1 MDPLRIPK
9 DGFFA
14 HKAMWDGW
22 VDTEKEHTY
31 IIGHWNYTS
40 KVIKPVYVVS
50 SGDKVEL
57 FVMVNQRASANRI
70 IVFYLRLILSSG
82 RKE

>member
-40 KVIKPVYVVS
+40 KVTKPVYVVS

-57 FVMVNQRASANRI
+57 FVNGKSKGFGKQDYR
-70 IVFYLRLILSSG
+70 FLFTLILSSG